1 MAQFDDLPNE
11 LVQLILTFIS
21 AEDNL
26 RNVQRVNRLLHM
38 LGSDPRIWRY
48 HCSLMRYWSP
58 HHSIEDKFR
67 LSLAEVDWKRLYL
80 LRRRRNAEAEHL
92 LSSAISSR
100 PGRMMRL
107 EQVSVLGLDVKQ
119 YLLDQISLNFM
130 ECHDALAR
138 KFHADVS
145 LSSMHRAMGI
155 ARCLRL
161 GPHKMKETQLES
173 TARAM
178 KYSAKEWN
186 RDDLEGIMT
195 GLDMFALTSN
205 ERDISWS
212 STELDRYAEEFRRQN
227 SDFGLLSYRE
237 KALRL
242 NKWLRRLGYTG
253 NKPIGKSFSHL
264 RCAYLGQVLAH
275 EDHMANPLIQ
285 CVIYCCVAARLGINA
300 DCCLFPGK
308 LHVIVRAPDG
318 EYLDGPFPRKTR
330 AIGDED
336 RFLVDMFMSPC
347 DSDSEISFSDLKQS
361 LVSWGINSSEDGWL
375 EPMHPASVAL
385 RNCRNIASSCER
397 IHRMAPNSASEA
409 CSLMTNN
416 NYHNVLLA
424 SYASL
429 WIRAVLTPTWD
440 VSWKQCVLEL
450 VETVRASWPED
461 YWIVQRFCPPFNG
474 LGMSRTRAGTHS
486 MITTLTPYRPS
497 EIEQQRDQMRIQPT
511 YRDARGGPAKYH
523 VGQVFEHTKY
533 GSIGVITG
541 WIEDRS
547 PRGYI
552 SSGDRDSGTEADE
565 IKTIFYYCLAGQN
578 ALPALVSEGN
588 IRIIRNLAKVP
599 TELISRCGKYF
610 TNIDAVKGEFISNI
624 KDAYPDN

>member
-58 HHSIEDKFR
+58 HHSIED
-67 LSLAEVDWKRLYL
+67 
-80 LRRRRNAEAEHL
+80 N
-92 LSSAISSR
+92 
-100 PGRMMRL
+100 
-107 EQVSVLGLDVKQ
+107 
-119 YLLDQISLNFM
+119 
-130 ECHDALAR
+130 
-138 KFHADVS
+138 
-145 LSSMHRAMGI
+145 
-155 ARCLRL
+155 
-161 GPHKMKETQLES
+161 
-173 TARAM
+173 
-178 KYSAKEWN
+178 
-186 RDDLEGIMT
+186 
-195 GLDMFALTSN
+195 
-205 ERDISWS
+205 
-212 STELDRYAEEFRRQN
+212 
-227 SDFGLLSYRE
+227 
-237 KALRL
+237 
-242 NKWLRRLGYTG
+242 
-253 NKPIGKSFSHL
+253 
-264 RCAYLGQVLAH
+264 
-275 EDHMANPLIQ
+275 
-285 CVIYCCVAARLGINA
+285 
-300 DCCLFPGK
+300 
-308 LHVIVRAPDG
+308 
-318 EYLDGPFPRKTR
+318 
-330 AIGDED
+330 
-336 RFLVDMFMSPC
+336 
-347 DSDSEISFSDLKQS
+347 
-361 LVSWGINSSEDGWL
+361 
-375 EPMHPASVAL
+375 
-385 RNCRNIASSCER
+385 
-397 IHRMAPNSASEA
+397 
-409 CSLMTNN
+409 
-416 NYHNVLLA
+416 
-424 SYASL
+424 YASL

-474 LGMSRTRAGTHS
+474 L
-486 MITTLTPYRPS
+486 